1 MTTFADLGIQEAL
14 CPVLEQQGIK
24 EPTGIQREM
33 IGRVLSG
40 RNLIAQAPTG
50 TGKTLAYLLPA
61 LQRIDA
67 AKRQTQVLIL
77 APTYELA
84 MQIAGVARTLSRE
97 AGLGVGVLGLIGGA
111 SLARQADKLKEKPQ
125 LVTGSAG
132 RILELARQG
141 KLKLRDTA
149 LLVLDEFDRMLDDQN
164 LQDTA
169 AVVRLLPK
177 DRQVVMVSATV
188 SKKALER
195 ADFLG
200 SPERITVGEDE
211 AAQKKRSH
219 YVVRVP
225 FREKAGMVRRLSRRL
240 NVQRGLVFLN
250 RSFDA
255 ERTLAR
261 LQFDG
266 IRAGS
271 LLGHQNKQER
281 QKAIADFRAG
291 RIRLL
296 LATDL
301 AARGL
306 DIGGIDYVFNLDLP
320 DQAQT
325 YRHRAGRTARAGAAG
340 AVITLADDKEMAKV
354 GQLEQKLGIRFRPLP
369 GGETRPGKKKS
380 AGRRRRDSSAGRKPH
395 A

>member
-211 AAQKKRSH
+211 AAQKKREIFL
-219 YVVRVP
+219 V
-225 FREKAGMVRRLSRRL
+225 AGACQLLL
-240 NVQRGLVFLN
+240 NVRQRHNVDIYVTCPVCDQTGKLQHLLPCPLACI
-250 RSFDA
+250 R
-255 ERTLAR
+255 ERLEMHR
-261 LQFDG
+261 LKPY
-266 IRAGS
+266 AA
-271 LLGHQNKQER
+271 LGHHP
-281 QKAIADFRAG
+281 AG
-291 RIRLL
+291 NRRI
-296 LATDL
+296 
-301 AARGL
+301 
-306 DIGGIDYVFNLDLP
+306 N
-320 DQAQT
+320 
-325 YRHRAGRTARAGAAG
+325 
-340 AVITLADDKEMAKV
+340 
-354 GQLEQKLGIRFRPLP
+354 
-369 GGETRPGKKKS
+369 S
-380 AGRRRRDSSAGRKPH
+380 AGQQQ
-395 A
+395 